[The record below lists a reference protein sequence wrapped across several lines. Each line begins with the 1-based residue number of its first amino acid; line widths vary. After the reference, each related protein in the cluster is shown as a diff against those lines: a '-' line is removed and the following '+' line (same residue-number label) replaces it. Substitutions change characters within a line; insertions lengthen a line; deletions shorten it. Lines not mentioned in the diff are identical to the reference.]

1 MSRRKRERSQRGAP
15 QAAERA
21 SRHPLLKAVAIPI
34 AVAAVAWV
42 GLSLLRGTPT
52 ARVTDTQPLAAPAT
66 AAASPEG
73 PRAAQAK
80 PKAKP
85 KLERADFGALPGK
98 WFRKDGGYLL
108 EIKSVDAGGRLEA
121 AYFNPRPISISKAE
135 ASRDDGKIK
144 VFVELR
150 DENYPGCTYHL
161 TYDSE
166 QQLLQGVYFQA
177 ALQQSFDVVFTRNE
191 P

>member
-1 MSRRKRERSQRGAP
+1 MSRRKRERSKRGEP
-15 QAAERA
+15 QAAERV
-21 SRHPLLKAVAIPI
+21 SQHSLLKAVAIPV
-34 AVAAVAWV
+34 AAAAVAWV

-52 ARVTDTQPLAAPAT
+52 TRVTDTKPLDAPAT
-66 AAASPEG
+66 AAVSPDG
-73 PRAAQAK
+73 PRAV
-80 PKAKP
+80 KAKP
-85 KLERADFGALPGK
+85 KLERADFAALPGK
-98 WFRKDGGYLL
+98 WFREDGGYLL
-108 EIKSVDAGGRLEA
+108 EIKSVDAGGQLEA

-150 DENYPGCTYHL
+150 DENYPGCTYNL

-166 QQLLQGVYFQA
+166 KQLLQGVYFQA
-177 ALQQSFDVVFTRNE
+177 ALQQSFDVVFTHNKQ

>member
-21 SRHPLLKAVAIPI
+21 SQHPLLKAVAIPI

-52 ARVTDTQPLAAPAT
+52 ARVTDTKPLAAPAT
-66 AAASPEG
+66 PVASPEG

-80 PKAKP
+80 PK
-85 KLERADFGALPGK
+85 LERPDFGALPGK

-108 EIKSVDAGGRLEA
+108 EIKSVDAGGQLEA

-191 P
+191 QP